1 MTRWFNVAG
10 PCHPDIHYMLSA
22 LDRLPDLTRLIAQ
35 QSYFVLHAPR
45 QTGKTTAMLALAQE
59 LTTSGQWTAVVLSVE
74 VAASFSD
81 QPSLAESAILS
92 SWREDALVRL
102 PVDLQPPAWP
112 AAEPGSAIRAALR
125 AWAQASPRPLVVLI
139 DEIDSLRDAT
149 LISVLRQ
156 IRTGYYDRP
165 HAFPH
170 ALALIGMRDV
180 RDYKVAA
187 GGSSRLGTASPFNIK
202 SRSLTLGNF
211 SATEVAALY
220 TQHTQATGQIFT
232 PEATAHAFHLTQ
244 GQPWLV
250 NALAKVAVEDLAPDP
265 ATPITPDLIDAAKE
279 VLIQRQDTHLDSLAE
294 RLREP
299 RVRAVIEPLLA
310 GLMLGNLLPDDLR
323 FVQDL

>member
-10 PCHPDIHYMLSA
+10 PCRADIHYMLPPTA
-22 LDRLPDLTRLIAQ
+22 RIPEVMRLIQQ

-45 QTGKTTAMLALAQE
+45 QTGKTTAMLTLAQE
-59 LTTSGQWTAVVLSVE
+59 LTASGQWTAVLLSVE
-74 VAASFSD
+74 VGSAFNAD
-81 QPSLAESAILS
+81 PNTAELAILEEWQKS
-92 SWREDALVRL
+92 AMWQL
-102 PVDLQPPAWP
+102 PTDLQPPVWSEAD
-112 AAEPGSAIRAALR
+112 AGMRIGSALT

-139 DEIDSLRDAT
+139 DEIDSLQDAT

-156 IRTGYYDRP
+156 LRSGYARRP

-220 TQHTQATGQIFT
+220 LQHTQATGQIFT

-250 NALAKVAVEDLAPDP
+250 NA
-265 ATPITPDLIDAAKE
+265 
-279 VLIQRQDTHLDSLAE
+279 
-294 RLREP
+294 
-299 RVRAVIEPLLA
+299 
-310 GLMLGNLLPDDLR
+310 
-323 FVQDL
+323 